1 MQDELAE
8 DAVEGSEP
16 VDLEGVRRDGL
27 DAGDAFG
34 AQIAVNVVDR
44 DLAAVDR
51 DDVGAA

>member
-34 AQIAVNVVDR
+34 RAGRRQCRDR